1 MYVLDVCA
9 EVLNRLFRR
18 FARVAEGVLQVPER
32 REIVAGVGV
41 EHLAELVRVGEY
53 ADGLDEQRH
62 ARFLRAGQHRVEHG
76 FDGAALLFVSFARVL
91 GAEADV
97 RYPQVFRSFY
107 VFAYFG
113 AVFLKGRRVGDVVPR
128 VDAGYRKARLGHLAV
143 RCVRHRG
150 VEDARLFRELR
161 LVYVV
166 YLYSGKAA
174 VLRDLAEILP
184 CVVVPPEGGK

>member
-1 MYVLDVCA
+1 MHVFDVCA
-9 EVLNRLFRR
+9 EVLDRLFRR
-18 FARVAEGVLQVPER
+18 FASVAEGVLQVPER
-32 REIVAGVGV
+32 RQIVAGVGI
-41 EHLAELVRVGEY
+41 EHLAEPVGVGEY
-53 ADGLDEQRH
+53 ADGLDKQRH
-62 ARFLRAGQHRVEHG
+62 ARFLRAGQHSVEHG
-76 FDGAALLFVSFARVL
+76 LDGLALLFVALARVFR
-91 GAEADV
+91 AEADV
-97 RYPQVFRSFY
+97 WNAQPLRGLDVFS
-107 VFAYFG
+107 YFG

-143 RCVRHRG
+143 RGVRHRG